1 MTGLSGRARERRGF
15 LSLDEFLRTSH
26 LFQRIE
32 KTSTVETGHCR
43 RGKRLPRLVLSWHGR
58 DSREAL
64 SPFELSRTLF
74 LFAAWHPARMGASN
88 FRERKFFPQPVSGY
102 AVVFAWF
109 MLCFLYRTS
118 ALNST
123 IPSHFAVF
131 SIRPYQQRTEG

>member
-74 LFAAWHPARMGASN
+74 LSRRGILLVWEPAISGSEN
-88 FRERKFFPQPVSGY
+88 FFLNLSQDMLWYLLGSCCAFF
-102 AVVFAWF
+102 
-109 MLCFLYRTS
+109 T
-118 ALNST
+118 ALL
-123 IPSHFAVF
+123 H
-131 SIRPYQQRTEG
+131 